1 MARKNR
7 EKMVERRYIRY
18 MCVLSRHTDTWREK
32 EGKENR
38 SVFMLSPS
46 CLMTL
51 DTSLTSNNE
60 HSKGRRNKNS
70 KITYMTGIMGNKN
83 LGSFLWIIIFAFNP
97 FEILAC
103 TILLL
108 YLFFLSYF
116 YFNFL
121 KIVYTNEN
129 VYVPNQFRIKNN
141 LFIIKTRIYRT
152 KLFLFR

>member
-7 EKMVERRYIRY
+7 EKMIERGYIRY
-18 MCVLSRHTDTWREK
+18 MCVLSRYTHMERERRK
-32 EGKENR
+32 GK
-38 SVFMLSPS
+38 SIFMLSPS

-51 DTSLTSNNE
+51 DTLSLTSNNE

-97 FEILAC
+97 FEVLTR

-108 YLFFLSYF
+108 YLFFYLSYF
-116 YFNFL
+116 YFNFWKL
-121 KIVYTNEN
+121 YIQKMCMFLINLEYK
-129 VYVPNQFRIKNN
+129 QF
-141 LFIIKTRIYRT
+141 IYY
-152 KLFLFR
+152 